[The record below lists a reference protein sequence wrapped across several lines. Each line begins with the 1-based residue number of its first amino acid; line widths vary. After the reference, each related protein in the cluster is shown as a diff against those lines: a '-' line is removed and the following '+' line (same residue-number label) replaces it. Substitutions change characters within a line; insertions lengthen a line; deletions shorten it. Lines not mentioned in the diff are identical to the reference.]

1 MLTYNYNLIE
11 MINFIKI
18 VLTLYLIS
26 NFAIVLAKNTK
37 EKNKIN
43 TTNSKILN
51 KDNTNNKILNKD
63 NTDNKIL
70 NKDSTDSKILNKNA
84 AKKLPLYN
92 IKTQIDDILNNKYKN
107 KLILRPY
114 IDFGYR
120 ITLWA
125 SHGLMNTVNPFKNN
139 KIPEINDF
147 NFNTNSIQDAICI
160 KGDDEIN
167 KYSFAKD
174 YGIKIDLA
182 GLKKNP
188 EGNTEYIYKIYDG
201 IKFLYKKINDIK
213 ISKPNDSGPVFNL
226 LQNENINIQ
235 DIIGFLITKD
245 LKDIPIAET
254 VKNVYENIYEAI
266 KNLNVNSNINLIKN
280 KTQKLSQYYLI
291 NVVKLF
297 FIKNA
302 IDTYVNEYTAKCF
315 NNYSKNTNTNLDDL
329 IKQIDDLTSDP
340 LNTKLKD
347 IFELYPDDEDYK
359 NTCNKLK
366 YKLNELHENNEIT
379 LGSFINL
386 ISTKLKISDSNY
398 LFPKIQKI
406 ISKFKSHKNSEENIK
421 KLNVLTENLKKY
433 NLLDDNLLGNEYI
446 DDKSINSSDIKNLD
460 PNENKNNNKNTQNEK
475 LNETIKHIRQ
485 LLNRLKKLKSYEK
498 NKNKLKSL
506 GKENFEWLHP
516 FNYRGGLNLTYYF
529 NKKIGINFDISVS
542 YSTLGFKKSF
552 FLPVQ
557 FIDQMFF
564 YLIKMHE
571 PILAGRLIDSKNISM
586 KDIIYKGNDL
596 NIADLLIEDLFNRL
610 GTNSCIFGNER
621 YKDKFAL
628 NEYLNVI
635 NQYSDSQ
642 YILVD
647 CLVKLTQINLCLK
660 SGVVFNLN
668 NLFKNNNIIK
678 ENKIYNELIINGG
691 IYFNFQRL
699 KMNVTLNPNSDI
711 PRCGKNE
718 LYNPTTTVGILYKAL
733 RDILIN
739 LDIVD
744 TADEGIFRSKCSSML
759 YKIITNLYCTDII
772 PQNNNIL
779 GYINNVTS
787 ENLDERSATG
797 VFNTFKIRPLIELIY
812 RITIYG
818 YSISLGCEFIFTGP
832 LNNKFYNN
840 NTNFDKSD
848 SNSKFKIPFNFEI
861 LPHISFS
868 KCFNIL

>member
-43 TTNSKILN
+43 TTNNEILN
-51 KDNTNNKILNKD
+51 KDT
-63 NTDNKIL
+63 T
-70 NKDSTDSKILNKNA
+70 
-84 AKKLPLYN
+84 KKLPLYN

-125 SHGLMNTVNPFKNN
+125 SHGLMNIVNPFKNN

-182 GLKKNP
+182 GLEKYP
-188 EGNTEYIYKIYDG
+188 VGNTMYIYEIYNG

-213 ISKPNDSGPVFNL
+213 ISKPNDSGLGFNL

-235 DIIGFLITKD
+235 EIIGFLIPKN
-245 LKDIPIAET
+245 LNRIPILET
-254 VKNVYENIYEAI
+254 VKDIYTNIYHAI
-266 KNLNVNSNINLIKN
+266 GKLNVNSNINLIKN

-302 IDTYVNEYTAKCF
+302 IDTYVNEYTSKCF
-315 NNYSKNTNTNLDDL
+315 NDYSKNTNTNLDDL
-329 IKQIDDLTSDP
+329 IKQIDYLTADP
-340 LNTKLKD
+340 INTKLKD
-347 IFELYPDDEDYK
+347 IFELKTDDEDYQ
-359 NTCNKLK
+359 NTCNKLEV
-366 YKLNELHENNEIT
+366 KLTELRENKEIT

-386 ISTKLKISDSNY
+386 INTKLKISDSNN
-398 LFPKIQKI
+398 LFPEIQKI
-406 ISKFKSHKNSEENIK
+406 ISKFKSQKNSEENIK
-421 KLNVLTENLKKY
+421 KLNELKKDLIKY
-433 NLLDDNLLGNEYI
+433 KLLDDNLFGNEYI
-446 DDKSINSSDIKNLD
+446 DDKSINNSGIKNLD
-460 PNENKNNNKNTQNEK
+460 PIKNKINNENTKNEK
-475 LNETIKHIRQ
+475 LTETIKHVRQ

-660 SGVVFNLN
+660 SGIVFNLN

-711 PRCGKNE
+711 PMCGKNE

-744 TADEGIFRSKCSSML
+744 TTDEGIFRSKCSNML

-832 LNNKFYNN
+832 LNNKFYND
-840 NTNFDKSD
+840 NTNFGKSD